1 MPLQNRLK
9 EFRAAQG
16 INQQELGTL
25 VGASRQTISL
35 IERGDYNPSITLAL
49 RIAQVF
55 HLPVEDVFYLTE
67 EESSSSAASLAA
79 SWALPLCPMNSPSA
93 ISASSST

>member
-55 HLPVEDVFYLTE
+55 HRPVEDVFYLTE

-79 SWALPLCPMNSPSA
+79 SWALPLCPMNSPST